1 MSESLAYTL
10 TFESSV
16 PRASWV
22 DACFD
27 NQLEN
32 EKVTIAIES
41 NEASK
46 QIDPHC
52 CAMQIKSGESVVT
65 VNHIP
70 REISRHC
77 YFVLKEEREEGG
89 LMIMCLV
96 QLIDLHSLD
105 QAVWRSLWFGDFK
118 VGGMSR
124 IVK

>member
-1 MSESLAYTL
+1 MPVLIKK
-10 TFESSV
+10 
-16 PRASWV
+16 
-22 DACFD
+22 
-27 NQLEN
+27 LEN

-77 YFVLKEEREEGG
+77 YFVLKEEREEG
-89 LMIMCLV
+89 V
-96 QLIDLHSLD
+96 LIDLSTFIHLIRQFEDPSGL
-105 QAVWRSLWFGDFK
+105 AISKSEVCHAL
-118 VGGMSR
+118 
-124 IVK
+124 